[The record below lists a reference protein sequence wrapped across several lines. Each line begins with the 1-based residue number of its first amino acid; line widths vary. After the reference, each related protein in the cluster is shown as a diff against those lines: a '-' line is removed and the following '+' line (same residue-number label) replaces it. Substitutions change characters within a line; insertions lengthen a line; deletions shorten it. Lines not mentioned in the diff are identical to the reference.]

1 MNWLLTQQVCRVCV
15 PRKTFEIFLLV
26 VGQISLFHFLYRS
39 LVFQF
44 KFFTH
49 RYTNEQHLNYVYLQI
64 FAFCFGMLCLMPGF
78 SNKIMLRHL
87 YFLWQPSTY
96 ARMHPYINVIFNITQ
111 PIFVHISRFKV
122 INYFTR
128 ELKNGRENVN
138 KRYL

>member
-1 MNWLLTQQVCRVCV
+1 MNQINEQKDKNLSLWYNFNIFYIWINATTLRIDQKCLIDELAFNVASLSCVCAL
-15 PRKTFEIFLLV
+15 KNFSKFLLV
-26 VGQISLFHFLYRS
+26 VGQISLFRFLYRS

-87 YFLWQPSTY
+87 YFLWW
-96 ARMHPYINVIFNITQ
+96 RVC
-111 PIFVHISRFKV
+111 
-122 INYFTR
+122 
-128 ELKNGRENVN
+128 KNASL
-138 KRYL
+138 Y